1 MAVSLPADL
10 VDVTGSR
17 VFEGQIQPLVREP
30 SNPVRSYLGMQPI
43 IHTALCGLAAVLV
56 LTGTAAAKPSSG
68 DPPAG
73 RAIPRLSTTDG
84 APVELAAQPGS
95 EADKLAR
102 QLMAREIA
110 RVHAEGTDPLV
121 LVGMGRLKD
130 ADELLF
136 VQLQSPGD
144 CGSAGCSTVSF
155 RYEGDQWIRIMDTVS
170 GTVQIAQSRH
180 RGMPDLIVNGN
191 RLVWDGTKYPG

>member
-1 MAVSLPADL
+1 MK
-10 VDVTGSR
+10 
-17 VFEGQIQPLVREP
+17 
-30 SNPVRSYLGMQPI
+30 PI
-43 IHTALCGLAAVLV
+43 IHTALCGLAAVLA
-56 LTGTAAAKPSSG
+56 LTGTASAKPSSG
-68 DPPAG
+68 DPPA
-73 RAIPRLSTTDG
+73 RRTIPRLSTTDG

-102 QLMAREIA
+102 RLMAGDIA
-110 RVHAEGTDPLV
+110 RAHAEGADPLI
-121 LVGMGRLKD
+121 LVGMGRLND
-130 ADELLF
+130 VDELLF
-136 VQLQSPGD
+136 VRLQSPRE

-155 RYEGDQWIRIMDTVS
+155 RYEGSRWIRIMDTVS

>member
-1 MAVSLPADL
+1 
-10 VDVTGSR
+10 
-17 VFEGQIQPLVREP
+17 
-30 SNPVRSYLGMQPI
+30 MQPI
-43 IHTALCGLAAVLV
+43 IRTALCGLAAVLV

-73 RAIPRLSTTDG
+73 HFIPRLSTTDG
-84 APVELAAQPGS
+84 APVELAAHPGS

-110 RVHAEGTDPLV
+110 TAYAEGTAPLV
-121 LVGMGRLKD
+121 LVGMGRLND

-136 VQLQSPGD
+136 VQLQSPSE
-144 CGSAGCSTVSF
+144 CGSAGCSTMSF

-170 GTVQIAQSRH
+170 GTVRIAQSRH

-191 RLVWDGTKYPG
+191 RLVWNGTKYLG

>member
-1 MAVSLPADL
+1 MK
-10 VDVTGSR
+10 
-17 VFEGQIQPLVREP
+17 
-30 SNPVRSYLGMQPI
+30 PI

-56 LTGTAAAKPSSG
+56 LTGTAAAKPSPG
-68 DPPAG
+68 DPPVG
-73 RAIPRLSTTDG
+73 RVIPRRNTTDS

-102 QLMAREIA
+102 QLLAGEIA
-110 RVHAEGTDPLV
+110 RAHAQGTDPLV
-121 LVGMGRLKD
+121 LVGMGRLND

-136 VQLQSPGD
+136 VQLQSPRE

-155 RYEGDQWIRIMDTVS
+155 RYGGHRWIRIMDTVS
-170 GTVQIAQSRH
+170 GTVRIAHPRH

>member
-1 MAVSLPADL
+1 
-10 VDVTGSR
+10 
-17 VFEGQIQPLVREP
+17 
-30 SNPVRSYLGMQPI
+30 MQPI

-56 LTGTAAAKPSSG
+56 LTGTAAAKPSFG
-68 DPPAG
+68 GPPAG
-73 RAIPRLSTTDG
+73 HAIPRLSTTDG
-84 APVELAAQPGS
+84 APVELAPHPGS

-110 RVHAEGTDPLV
+110 RARAAGTNPLV
-121 LVGMGRLKD
+121 LVGMRRLND
-130 ADELLF
+130 VDELLF
-136 VQLQSPGD
+136 VQLQSPGE

>member
-1 MAVSLPADL
+1 
-10 VDVTGSR
+10 
-17 VFEGQIQPLVREP
+17 
-30 SNPVRSYLGMQPI
+30 MQPI

-56 LTGTAAAKPSSG
+56 LTGTATAKPSSG

-73 RAIPRLSTTDG
+73 RATPRLSTDG
-84 APVELAAQPGS
+84 APVELAALPGS

-102 QLMAREIA
+102 QLMARDIA
-110 RVHAEGTDPLV
+110 RAHAKGTDPLV
-121 LVGMGRLKD
+121 LVGMGRLND

-144 CGSAGCSTVSF
+144 CGSAGCSTMSF

>member
-1 MAVSLPADL
+1 MK
-10 VDVTGSR
+10 
-17 VFEGQIQPLVREP
+17 
-30 SNPVRSYLGMQPI
+30 PI
-43 IHTALCGLAAVLV
+43 VHTALCGLAAVLV

-95 EADKLAR
+95 EAAKLAR
-102 QLMAREIA
+102 QLMAGEIA
-110 RVHAEGTDPLV
+110 RAHAEGTDPLV
-121 LVGMGRLKD
+121 LVGMGRLND

-155 RYEGDQWIRIMDTVS
+155 RYEGYQWIRIMDTVS

>member
-1 MAVSLPADL
+1 MK
-10 VDVTGSR
+10 
-17 VFEGQIQPLVREP
+17 
-30 SNPVRSYLGMQPI
+30 PI

-56 LTGTAAAKPSSG
+56 LTGTAAAKPSPGASLS
-68 DPPAG
+68 
-73 RAIPRLSTTDG
+73 RHAISRLSTTDG
-84 APVELAAQPGS
+84 APVELAVQPGS
-95 EADKLAR
+95 EADKLAW

-110 RVHAEGTDPLV
+110 RAHADGTDPVV
-121 LVGMGRLKD
+121 LVGMGRLND

-136 VQLQSPGD
+136 VQLQSAGE

-155 RYEGDQWIRIMDTVS
+155 RYEGDHWIRIMDTVS
-170 GTVQIAQSRH
+170 GTVRITQTRH